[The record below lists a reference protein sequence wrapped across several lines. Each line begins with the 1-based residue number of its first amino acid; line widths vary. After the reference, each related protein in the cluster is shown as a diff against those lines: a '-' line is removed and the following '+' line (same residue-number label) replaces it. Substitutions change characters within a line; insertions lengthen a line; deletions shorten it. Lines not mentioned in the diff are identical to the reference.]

1 MAEGVRTRRREP
13 PEVRREQLLDAAAQV
28 FLDRGLA
35 QATIADVA
43 EAAGLAKGTVYL
55 YFDSKSV
62 LLTALRA
69 RYTSQWLAQSGRL
82 DAPPGRGGYRQQ
94 LRSFLGEMYDFCA
107 GNQRLHHLLFHAAEV
122 SEDEPLERARA
133 DLLRF
138 VTRGAEAGEFT
149 VDDPE
154 TTRVVP
160 ARRPPR
166 APAALPARQPQPP
179 RLPRRRLAA
188 LRPPARH
195 HALAGPPARKRSMAR
210 RWSPQDRPTARWKTP
225 SSMVQAWDRM
235 SQ

>member
-1 MAEGVRTRRREP
+1 VAEGVRTRRREP

-55 YFDSKSV
+55 YFDSKSA

-82 DAPPGRGGYRQQ
+82 DAPPGPGGYRQQ

-107 GNQRLHHLLFHAAEV
+107 SNQQLHHLLFHAAEV

-133 DLLRF
+133 DLVRF
-138 VTRGAEAGEFT
+138 VTRGAESGEFA

-154 TTRVVP
+154 ATASFLLDGLHGLLLRSLHANRSRRAFLNAAWP
-160 ARRPPR
+160 LCARLLHV
-166 APAALPARQPQPP
+166 AP
-179 RLPRRRLAA
+179 
-188 LRPPARH
+188 
-195 HALAGPPARKRSMAR
+195 
-210 RWSPQDRPTARWKTP
+210 
-225 SSMVQAWDRM
+225 
-235 SQ
+235 

>member
-1 MAEGVRTRRREP
+1 VAEGVRTRRREP

-55 YFDSKSV
+55 YFDSKSA

-69 RYTSQWLAQSGRL
+69 RYTSQLLAQSGRL
-82 DAPPGRGGYRQQ
+82 DAPPGRGGHRQQ
-94 LRSFLGEMYDFCA
+94 LRSFLAEMYDFCA

-133 DLLRF
+133 DLVRF

-149 VDDPE
+149 VDDPVA
-154 TTRVVP
+154 TASFLLDGLHGLLLRSLHANRSRRAFLNAGWP
-160 ARRPPR
+160 LCAR
-166 APAALPARQPQPP
+166 L
-179 RLPRRRLAA
+179 L
-188 LRPPARH
+188 
-195 HALAGPPARKRSMAR
+195 GV
-210 RWSPQDRPTARWKTP
+210 TP
-225 SSMVQAWDRM
+225 
-235 SQ
+235 

>member
-1 MAEGVRTRRREP
+1 VAEGVRTRRREP

-55 YFDSKSV
+55 YFDSKSA

-133 DLLRF
+133 DLVRF
-138 VTRGAEAGEFT
+138 VTRGAEAGEFA

-154 TTRVVP
+154 ATASFLLDGLHRLLLRSLHANRSRRAFLNAAWP
-160 ARRPPR
+160 LCAR
-166 APAALPARQPQPP
+166 L
-179 RLPRRRLAA
+179 L
-188 LRPPARH
+188 
-195 HALAGPPARKRSMAR
+195 GV
-210 RWSPQDRPTARWKTP
+210 TP
-225 SSMVQAWDRM
+225 
-235 SQ
+235 